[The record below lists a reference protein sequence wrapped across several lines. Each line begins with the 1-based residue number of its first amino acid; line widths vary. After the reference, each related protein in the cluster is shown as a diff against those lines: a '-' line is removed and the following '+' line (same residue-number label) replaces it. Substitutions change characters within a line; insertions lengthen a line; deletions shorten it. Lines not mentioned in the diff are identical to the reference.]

1 MAMSDRPDKTEIE
14 TGEREMIVR
23 RTFDAPQGRVWRQNG
38 DGHDSVDER
47 IETGSIECSFDQY
60 SIV

>member
-1 MAMSDRPDKTEIE
+1 MRDTPDKTEIE

-23 RTFDAPQGRVWRQNG
+23 RTFDAPQRRVWKEDG
-38 DGHDSVDER
+38 DGPDSVDER
-47 IETGSIECSFDQY
+47 IETGSFECSFDQY